1 MIQTLHDSTAGDGS
15 GDDRA
20 GGGLRE
26 READSGPGPA
36 GRRDGDVDEIQQL
49 VERMKAGDRDAF
61 GEIYERLAPK
71 VYSYLYHHTN
81 AKAHLAEDLTEEVFV
96 KVLEKLDR
104 YEDRGLP
111 FASWVYRVAHNHLI
125 DYYRTLPKQGTISI
139 DDCYNLAEKG
149 AERSLDQTLT
159 HNELSKAIKQ
169 LTEDQRR
176 VVVLRFLQGMN
187 ILETAR
193 AIGKSEDAV
202 KKLQARGL
210 MALRRALGA
219 RALAELAA

>member
-1 MIQTLHDSTAGDGS
+1 
-15 GDDRA
+15 
-20 GGGLRE
+20 
-26 READSGPGPA
+26 
-36 GRRDGDVDEIQQL
+36 
-49 VERMKAGDRDAF
+49 
-61 GEIYERLAPK
+61 
-71 VYSYLYHHTN
+71 
-81 AKAHLAEDLTEEVFV
+81 
-96 KVLEKLDR
+96 VLEKLDR

-111 FASWVYRVAHNHLI
+111 FASWVYRVAHNHLV

-139 DDCYNLAEKG
+139 DDCYNLAEKE

-159 HNELSKAIKQ
+159 HNELSKALKQ
-169 LTEDQRR
+169 LTDDQRR

-193 AIGKSEDAV
+193 TIGKTEDAV

-219 RALAELAA
+219 RALAELAAYHSPPDTHLAGARIARGRPDRGGPLRFHAPFMATTSGARQRHENRK